1 MKANP
6 CQVLL
11 GMEDGGG
18 RDGWMDKKIQKKKGE
33 EGGQR
38 EE

>member
-1 MKANP
+1 MKTNP
-6 CQVLL
+6 HRVLL

-18 RDGWMDKKIQKKKGE
+18 RDGWMDKEIQKKKRE
-33 EGGQR
+33 EGGLR